1 MIRIPAIAQTGP
13 LYSFVAAAAKAIAQV
28 KVG

>member
-13 LYSFVAAAAKAIAQV
+13 LYSFVAAAKAIAQV